1 MQSGRLKT
9 WRESCLQ
16 QQYPCL
22 LWQQIMAGMQ
32 QVAGMAMQQS
42 LSPQM
47 QQSLHVLQAPLTELR
62 QLVDAELRANPA
74 LEEISPEKPSTSETE
89 KTSTLED
96 QWSEYYSQRSGG
108 ENWSKESLEKRQHF
122 LDSQIRPPTLT
133 EHLLE
138 QLHTAAWPRE
148 DAEIAVEIIGN
159 LDEGGYLRAE
169 LEEIASGLD
178 VLPQEVEGVLE
189 KVQQFD
195 PPGIASRNLA
205 ECLLSQLKAQ
215 GRQYSVETRIVR
227 HHLDE
232 LGRKKLNDIA
242 KALHLE
248 LPEIQRAAEI
258 IARLD
263 PAPGRAY
270 AEDTNQVVTPEVLV
284 ERDGEDY
291 SVSLNSDEI
300 PRLRISDDY
309 KDMLAGDSKEVRD
322 YLRDKI
328 RGGNFFIRSI
338 QQRQQTILNIARE
351 IVLQQ
356 RDFMNLGPAH
366 LKPMRMGQVAEA
378 VGVHETTVSRA
389 AAGKYMST
397 PHGIFEMK
405 YFFTHGYTNSD
416 GEVVSNESVRQAIA
430 QIVKEESTTRPYSD
444 QDIVK
449 LLSERGMPVARRTI
463 AKYREQL
470 GILPSHLR
478 KAF

>member
-169 LEEIASGLD
+169 LEEIASGRD
-178 VLPQEVEGVLE
+178 VLPQEVERVLE

-195 PPGIASRNLA
+195 PPGITSRNLA

-215 GRQYSVETRIVR
+215 GRGETALHREVFRPWGSYDSIDHGDRFQVKRLVVKPGASMSLQLHHHRAEHWIVVSGTARITRGEETFLLGENESTFIPMGTKHRIENPGKVTLHIIEVQSGSYLGEDDIVR
-227 HHLDE
+227 FEDIY
-232 LGRKKLNDIA
+232 GR
-242 KALHLE
+242 E
-248 LPEIQRAAEI
+248 
-258 IARLD
+258 
-263 PAPGRAY
+263 G
-270 AEDTNQVVTPEVLV
+270 
-284 ERDGEDY
+284 
-291 SVSLNSDEI
+291 S
-300 PRLRISDDY
+300 
-309 KDMLAGDSKEVRD
+309 SK
-322 YLRDKI
+322 
-328 RGGNFFIRSI
+328 
-338 QQRQQTILNIARE
+338 
-351 IVLQQ
+351 
-356 RDFMNLGPAH
+356 
-366 LKPMRMGQVAEA
+366 
-378 VGVHETTVSRA
+378 
-389 AAGKYMST
+389 
-397 PHGIFEMK
+397 
-405 YFFTHGYTNSD
+405 
-416 GEVVSNESVRQAIA
+416 
-430 QIVKEESTTRPYSD
+430 
-444 QDIVK
+444 
-449 LLSERGMPVARRTI
+449 
-463 AKYREQL
+463 
-470 GILPSHLR
+470 
-478 KAF
+478 

>member
-1 MQSGRLKT
+1 
-9 WRESCLQ
+9 
-16 QQYPCL
+16 
-22 LWQQIMAGMQ
+22 MQ
-32 QVAGMAMQQS
+32 QVAGMAMQQT

-47 QQSLHVLQAPLTELR
+47 QQSLHVLQAPLNEL
-62 QLVDAELRANPA
+62 LEMVDAELRANPA
-74 LEEISPEKPSTSETE
+74 LEEIPSDKPSVSDTE
-89 KTSTLED
+89 KTSRLED
-96 QWSEYYSQRSGG
+96 EWNEYYSQRASG
-108 ENWSKESLEKRQHF
+108 EKWSREALEKRQHF
-122 LDSQIRPPTLT
+122 LDSQIRPENLT

-148 DAEIAVEIIGN
+148 EAAIAVEIIGN
-159 LDEGGYLRAE
+159 LDGGGYLRAD
-169 LEEIASGLD
+169 LEEIAASLD
-178 VLPQEVEGVLE
+178 VLPLEVEQVLE

-195 PPGIASRNLA
+195 PPGIAARNLS
-205 ECLLSQLKAQ
+205 ECLLLQLKAQ

-248 LPEIQRAAEI
+248 LPEIQRAAEV

-263 PAPGRAY
+263 PAPGRAF
-270 AEDTNQVVTPEVLV
+270 AEDTNQIVVPEVIV
-284 ERDGEDY
+284 EREDEDFIVY
-291 SVSLNSDEI
+291 LNSDEI

-309 KDMLAGDSKEVRD
+309 KDMLSNDSKEVRD

-338 QQRQQTILNIARE
+338 QQRQQTILNISRE
-351 IVLQQ
+351 IVARQ
-356 RDFMNLGPAH
+356 RDFMELGPAH

-389 AAGKYMST
+389 SAGKFMAT
-397 PHGIFEMK
+397 PHGVFELK
-405 YFFTHGYTNSD
+405 YFFTHGYTNAD
-416 GEVVSNESVRQAIA
+416 GETVSNESVRQAIA
-430 QIVKEESTTRPYSD
+430 QIVKEESQARPYSD
-444 QDIVK
+444 QDLVK
-449 LLSERGMPVARRTI
+449 LLADRGLPVARRTV

-478 KAF
+478 KSF